1 MENFIERARKIVT
14 EFGELVEIL
23 MAIAVSVAIIFAM
36 IGLLPKFHEL
46 FLHRE
51 DAEAFSEMLS
61 AILSVIVG
69 TEFLKMLAK
78 PSVENVTE
86 VLIFLISRHMIV
98 RESSALENLLMV
110 LSIAVLF
117 VLEYLMIKG
126 KTRKMLFGQ
135 FREKIEKRI
144 DHELDIDNK

>member
-1 MENFIERARKIVT
+1 
-14 EFGELVEIL
+14 
-23 MAIAVSVAIIFAM
+23 
-36 IGLLPKFHEL
+36 
-46 FLHRE
+46 
-51 DAEAFSEMLS
+51 
-61 AILSVIVG
+61 
-69 TEFLKMLAK
+69 
-78 PSVENVTE
+78 
-86 VLIFLISRHMIV
+86 MIV

-144 DHELDIDNK
+144 DHELDIDDK

>member
-1 MENFIERARKIVT
+1 MEKAKKYIS
-14 EFGELVEIL
+14 EFGECVEIL
-23 MAIAVSVAIIFAM
+23 MALAVAAAIGIGI
-36 IGLLPKFHEL
+36 IGLLPKFGEL
-46 FLHRE
+46 FQHRE
-51 DAEAFSEMLS
+51 EAEAFPEMLS
-61 AILSVIVG
+61 SILSIVVG
-69 TEFLKMLAK
+69 TEFLKMLTR

-98 RESSALENLLMV
+98 AELSALENLLMIM
-110 LSIAVLF
+110 SIAILF

-144 DHELDIDNK
+144 DHELDIGDE